1 MYTLEKFGTLTL
13 PTARPALTV
22 GAPPVQSA
30 ITAVAAGGGYDGLG
44 TAQARGK
51 PFTIVHNC
59 ALYST
64 SSQTAIQ
71 TQLDAI
77 KAVVGT
83 RSRLYRRMPDGSL
96 NWITARL
103 VSLDATRTIDNQNY
117 LDISLTFQASEYPW
131 HGLRHGDGW
140 VLDAGE
146 YFDTGLAFDESG
158 LTVPMPTSG
167 TVSVTNGGNAT
178 VRNAIITV
186 TAAGTNITEI
196 TLTKSGETDLK
207 YVGTIVAG
215 QSLVIN
221 CGAYSVKNNGV
232 DDYANFSRETN
243 HVIAEWLN
251 LAPGVN
257 TIGTTRTGGNASS
270 SITFTFDDGAN

>member
-30 ITAVAAGGGYDGLG
+30 ITAVSAGGGYDGLG
-44 TAQARGK
+44 TAQSRAK

-64 SSQTAIQ
+64 ASQTAIQ

-77 KAVVGT
+77 KAVMGT
-83 RSRLYRRMPDGSL
+83 RGRLYRRMPDNSL
-96 NWITARL
+96 HWITARL

-117 LDISLTFQASEYPW
+117 LDVSLTFQVSEYPW

-146 YFDTGLAFDESG
+146 FFDTGLAFDESG

-167 TVSVTNGGNAT
+167 TVTVTNGGNAT

-186 TAAGTNITEI
+186 TAVGTNITEI

-207 YVGTIVAG
+207 YDGTITAG

-251 LAPGVN
+251 LSAGAN